1 MSATA
6 PRVTASRAADALTDS
21 YFQMFPDETAT
32 LLESLEPEETAR
44 VLERSP
50 LRRGVPGIERLT
62 PDAAAR
68 VIERMNPVSAVHVL
82 DAIDPARAAA
92 LLARLSPETQVP
104 LLNAFHPRKTKEL
117 TMLMSYPPD
126 TAGSLCDPRPV
137 TFRPE
142 ITVRE
147 ALAHIRG
154 FAGRRIEDVFIVD
167 ESGHLVGSV
176 TLQDLVRADLKQRV
190 ESIANPSPVAVPSL
204 ANKEDLVELLQKH
217 RLTAIAVI
225 DMDGNL
231 VGTIHEETLFTAV
244 QEEAAADI
252 QTMTGASADERALS
266 KPLFAVKKRLPWL
279 QVNLAT
285 AFLASLVVALFED
298 TIAKFTALA
307 VLLPVVAGQS
317 GNTGAQAQ
325 AVTMRGLA
333 LREVRLRHWWQVEM
347 KEAVAGLLNGI
358 AVAITTAV
366 CVYFWSKS
374 FGLAMV
380 IGISMVLSMMLASI
394 SGAAVPMVLTMLG
407 QDPAQSSSI
416 ILTTITD
423 CVGFASFL
431 GIATLLSHLL

>member
-1 MSATA
+1 
-6 PRVTASRAADALTDS
+6 
-21 YFQMFPDETAT
+21 
-32 LLESLEPEETAR
+32 
-44 VLERSP
+44 
-50 LRRGVPGIERLT
+50 
-62 PDAAAR
+62 
-68 VIERMNPVSAVHVL
+68 
-82 DAIDPARAAA
+82 
-92 LLARLSPETQVP
+92 
-104 LLNAFHPRKTKEL
+104 
-117 TMLMSYPPD
+117 
-126 TAGSLCDPRPV
+126 
-137 TFRPE
+137 
-142 ITVRE
+142 
-147 ALAHIRG
+147 
-154 FAGRRIEDVFIVD
+154 
-167 ESGHLVGSV
+167 
-176 TLQDLVRADLKQRV
+176 
-190 ESIANPSPVAVPSL
+190 
-204 ANKEDLVELLQKH
+204 
-217 RLTAIAVI
+217 
-225 DMDGNL
+225 
-231 VGTIHEETLFTAV
+231 
-244 QEEAAADI
+244 
-252 QTMTGASADERALS
+252 MTGASADERALS

-431 GIATLLSHLL
+431 SIATLLSHLL